1 MYHDPLSLSEQKIH
15 GLSLSQIVSQCKS
28 GQLAPPEIMLAFAK
42 KTLLAHKS
50 TNCVTDIMFEE
61 ALRIPSVAN
70 WPHGTDSEA
79 SGEFARD
86 RPLMG
91 VPVSL
96 KGNLIFRRHLNSSHV
111 RS

>member
-1 MYHDPLSLSEQKIH
+1 
-15 GLSLSQIVSQCKS
+15 
-28 GQLAPPEIMLAFAK
+28 MLAFAK
-42 KTLLAHKS
+42 TTLLAHKS

-70 WPHGTDSEA
+70 WPHTTDSEV
-79 SGEFARD
+79 SCGDLVRD

-96 KGNLIFRRHLNSSHV
+96 KGNSISKSTPLLI
-111 RS
+111 

>member
-1 MYHDPLSLSEQKIH
+1 
-15 GLSLSQIVSQCKS
+15 
-28 GQLAPPEIMLAFAK
+28 MLAFAK

-50 TNCVTDIMFEE
+50 TNCITDIMFEE

-70 WPHGTDSEA
+70 WPHSTDSEA
-79 SGEFARD
+79 SYGGDLARD

-96 KGNLIFRRHLNSSHV
+96 KGNSIS
-111 RS
+111 RSAVTSV

>member
-1 MYHDPLSLSEQKIH
+1 MLS
-15 GLSLSQIVSQCKS
+15 
-28 GQLAPPEIMLAFAK
+28 FAK

-61 ALRIPSVAN
+61 ALCIPSVAN
-70 WPHGTDSEA
+70 WPHSADSEA
-79 SGEFARD
+79 SCGDLARD

-96 KGNLIFRRHLNSSHV
+96 KGNSISRNAAI
-111 RS
+111 

>member
-1 MYHDPLSLSEQKIH
+1 LSEQKIH

-28 GQLAPPEIMLAFAK
+28 GHVAPSEIVLAFAK

-50 TNCVTDIMFEE
+50 TNCVADIMFEE
-61 ALRIPSVAN
+61 ALHTPSVVN
-70 WPHGTDSEA
+70 WPHSTDSEA
-79 SGEFARD
+79 SCGGDLARD

-96 KGNLIFRRHLNSSHV
+96 KGNSIF
-111 RS
+111 